1 MLRKL
6 GIVGMVA
13 GAAMGAVLSAA
24 PAHADGAQANNNL
37 QLIPLQFCNANVG
50 VLGAAVPIF
59 SPQTTKHCTN
69 GPINTSVDHHV
80 HGHHGHHHGH
90 HHGYHH

>member
-6 GIVGMVA
+6 GIA
-13 GAAMGAVLSAA
+13 GLAASAAMSAVLSAA

-37 QLIPLQFCNANVG
+37 QLIPVQLCNANVG
-50 VLGAAVPIF
+50 AVIGFAIPIA

-69 GPINTSVDHHV
+69 GPINTNADVHH
-80 HGHHGHHHGH
+80 HKKHHGHHH
-90 HHGYHH
+90 HGYHY